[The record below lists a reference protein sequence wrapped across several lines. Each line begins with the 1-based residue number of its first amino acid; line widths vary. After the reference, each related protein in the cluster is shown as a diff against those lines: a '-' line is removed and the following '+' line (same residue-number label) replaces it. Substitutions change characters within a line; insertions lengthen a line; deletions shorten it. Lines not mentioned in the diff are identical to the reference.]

1 MLRWTVAEQP
11 LLTDAVWE
19 QGRNTKMG
27 ICVMSHNAI
36 NI

>member
-11 LLTDAVWE
+11 LLRDVVWK
-19 QGRNTKMG
+19 QGRNTKIG
-27 ICVMSHNAI
+27 IYVMSYDAI